1 MTSKVVSTHKVVRD
15 NPVSIV
21 DLHKGKSQ
29 KGQKRLTSGPPTQEL
44 SYVHLVTEWYDLNV

>member
-1 MTSKVVSTHKVVRD
+1 MTSKVASTHKVVRD

>member
-29 KGQKRLTSGPPTQEL
+29 KGQRRLTLGRPTQEL